1 MTVSTPSAA
10 NHWVAPYSSAGD
22 SHLRPQDLKTSMS
35 ARLHEFLRLSL
46 IAIFGY
52 LACSLPDSFTVL
64 ILLAMAARPQSYLK
78 AYRLGGQTIIAGC
91 LMLAAL
97 LILAALTLELPP
109 FSLPGERA
117 LDTARWLLLLLGFV
131 PLADGL
137 AGKPFRIAVLLG
149 AALAGFFTGL
159 LKTTP
164 LKSILLF
171 KNDLQ
176 TGFHL
181 TAPTTALIAATAIL
195 GLLIFGPL
203 MLEKGSRN
211 PLWRAIKIALWGVSL
226 YLSTFMLM
234 ASQSRAT
241 YLVCAIVIPLALWIQ
256 DQKRPSQEGS
266 RRLKMG
272 LQIAT
277 LFLIVEGLAINHEA
291 IWHRIEPD
299 VSSLKEIV
307 TSVAPQKS
315 PPAAESSLNL
325 RWAVLQEAFR
335 VIKEKP
341 FFGWGPLSSRSLIA
355 SSGDERL
362 MTPVTRLWLAH
373 FHNGYAEIIVRSGL
387 IGFLIILISLKLM
400 AQSLIRRIQE
410 RSPPRDWVIFCLSS
424 LTMIL
429 IWGLSRNFNSDPVRG
444 LITLISATSFSLAIY
459 SKPLRLN
466 KALHIE
472 RTS

>member
-1 MTVSTPSAA
+1 
-10 NHWVAPYSSAGD
+10 
-22 SHLRPQDLKTSMS
+22 MS
-35 ARLHEFLRLSL
+35 ARLHEFLKLSL
-46 IAIFGY
+46 IAILGF
-52 LACSLPDSFTVL
+52 LACSLPDSFTTLIVL
-64 ILLAMAARPQSYLK
+64 LMVARPESYLI
-78 AYRLGGQTIIAGC
+78 AYRLGGQKMIAGC
-91 LMLAAL
+91 LMLASFLVFNAFTRD
-97 LILAALTLELPP
+97 IPP
-109 FSLPGERA
+109 FSHPGERA

-137 AGKPFRIAVLLG
+137 AGKPSRIAVLLL

-159 LKTTP
+159 FKTTP

-171 KNDLQ
+171 QNDFQ

-291 IWHRIEPD
+291 IWHRIAPD
-299 VSSLKEIV
+299 LSSLKEIV
-307 TSVAPQKS
+307 SSAAPLS
-315 PPAAESSLNL
+315 TPPAVESSLTL
-325 RWAVLQEAFR
+325 RWTVLQEAFR
-335 VIKEKP
+335 VIQEKP
-341 FFGWGPLSSRSLIA
+341 FFGWGPLSSRSFIA
-355 SSGDERL
+355 SSGDQRL
-362 MTPVTRLWLAH
+362 MTPVTKIWLAH

-387 IGFLIILISLKLM
+387 IGFLVILICLTLM
-400 AQSLIRRIQE
+400 AHSLLRAIHE
-410 RSPPRDWVIFCLSS
+410 RSPPRDLVMFCLSA

-429 IWGLSRNFNSDPVRG
+429 IWGFSSNFNSDPIRG
-444 LITLISATSFSLAIY
+444 LITLISSTLCSLAIY
-459 SKPLRLN
+459 MKPRRLN
-466 KALHIE
+466 TALNGE
-472 RTS
+472 RTA